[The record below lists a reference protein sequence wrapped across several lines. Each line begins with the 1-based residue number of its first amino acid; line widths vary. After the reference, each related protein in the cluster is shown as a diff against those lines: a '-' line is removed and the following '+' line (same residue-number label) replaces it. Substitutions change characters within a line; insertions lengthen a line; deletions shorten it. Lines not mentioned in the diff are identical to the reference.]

1 MFEWVARQVAETGL
15 LGVFVLMV
23 AENIFPPIPSE
34 IIMAASGFAAARGE
48 ISLIGTII
56 VAVLGTVVGNAF
68 WYEIGRWFGL
78 ERIRPFVAR
87 YGKWFAIETEDMD
100 RAERTLKR
108 WGPFALCF
116 GRMLPGI
123 RTIISIPAGM
133 VLIPRGVFYFWT
145 AIGSAIWLSFLA
157 ISGYMLEEHY
167 DKVQG
172 WVEPLAWV
180 VVGGSIA
187 AYGLHLVY
195 AFRRA
200 RRRQGQA

>member
-1 MFEWVARQVAETGL
+1 MFEWVTRLVADSGL
-15 LGVFVLMV
+15 LGVFLLMV
-23 AENIFPPIPSE
+23 AENVFPPIPSE

-48 ISLIGTII
+48 LSLAGIII

-68 WYEIGRWFGL
+68 WYEIGRWFAL
-78 ERIRPFVAR
+78 ERLRPLIAR
-87 YGKWFAIETEDMD
+87 YGKWFAIELEDMD
-100 RAERTLKR
+100 RAERTLKK
-108 WGPFALCF
+108 WGPVALCF

-123 RTIISIPAGM
+123 RTAISVPAGM
-133 VLIPRGVFYFWT
+133 VVIPRAVFYLWT

-157 ISGYMLEEHY
+157 IAGYLLEEHY
-167 DKVQG
+167 DKVER

-187 AYGLHLVY
+187 AYGLHLIH

-200 RRRQGQA
+200 KRRRGQA

>member
-1 MFEWVARQVAETGL
+1 MFEWVTRLVADSGL
-15 LGVFVLMV
+15 LGVFLLMV
-23 AENIFPPIPSE
+23 AENVFPPIPSE

-48 ISLIGTII
+48 LSLAGIII

-78 ERIRPFVAR
+78 ERLRPLIAR
-87 YGKWFAIETEDMD
+87 YGKWFAIELEDMD
-100 RAERTLKR
+100 RAEQTLKK
-108 WGPFALCF
+108 WGPVALCF

-123 RTIISIPAGM
+123 RTAISVPAGM
-133 VLIPRGVFYFWT
+133 VVIPRAVFYLWT
-145 AIGSAIWLSFLA
+145 AVGSAIWLSFLA
-157 ISGYMLEEHY
+157 IAGYLLEEHY
-167 DKVQG
+167 DKVER

-187 AYGLHLVY
+187 AYGLHLIH

-200 RRRQGQA
+200 KRRRDQA

>member
-1 MFEWVARQVAETGL
+1 MFEWVTRLVADSGL
-15 LGVFVLMV
+15 LGVFLLMV
-23 AENIFPPIPSE
+23 AENVFPPIPSE

-48 ISLIGTII
+48 LSLAGIII

-78 ERIRPFVAR
+78 ERLRPLIAR
-87 YGKWFAIETEDMD
+87 YGKWFAIELEDMD
-100 RAERTLKR
+100 RAERTLKK
-108 WGPFALCF
+108 WGPVALCF

-123 RTIISIPAGM
+123 RTAISVPAGM
-133 VLIPRGVFYFWT
+133 VVIPRAVFYLWT
-145 AIGSAIWLSFLA
+145 AVGSAIWLSFLA
-157 ISGYMLEEHY
+157 IAGYLLEEHY
-167 DKVQG
+167 DKVER

-187 AYGLHLVY
+187 AYGLHLIH

-200 RRRQGQA
+200 KRRRDQA

>member
-1 MFEWVARQVAETGL
+1 MFEWVTRLVADSGL
-15 LGVFVLMV
+15 LGVFLLMV
-23 AENIFPPIPSE
+23 AENVFPPIPSE

-48 ISLIGTII
+48 LSLAGIII

-78 ERIRPFVAR
+78 ERLRPLIAR
-87 YGKWFAIETEDMD
+87 YGKWFAIELEDMD
-100 RAERTLKR
+100 RAERTLKK
-108 WGPFALCF
+108 WGPVALCF

-123 RTIISIPAGM
+123 RTAISVPAGM
-133 VLIPRGVFYFWT
+133 VVIPRAVFYLWT

-157 ISGYMLEEHY
+157 IAGYLLEEHY
-167 DKVQG
+167 DKVER
-172 WVEPLAWV
+172 WMEPLAWV

-187 AYGLHLVY
+187 AYGLHLIH

-200 RRRQGQA
+200 KRRRDQA

>member
-1 MFEWVARQVAETGL
+1 MFEWVTRLVADSGL
-15 LGVFVLMV
+15 LGVFLLMV
-23 AENIFPPIPSE
+23 AENVFPPIPSE

-48 ISLIGTII
+48 LSLAGIII

-78 ERIRPFVAR
+78 ERLRPLIAR
-87 YGKWFAIETEDMD
+87 YGKWFAIELEDMD
-100 RAERTLKR
+100 RAERTLKK
-108 WGPFALCF
+108 WGPVALCF

-123 RTIISIPAGM
+123 RTAISVPAGM
-133 VLIPRGVFYFWT
+133 VVIPRAVFYLWT

-157 ISGYMLEEHY
+157 IAGYLLEEHY
-167 DKVQG
+167 DKVER

-187 AYGLHLVY
+187 AYGLHLIH

-200 RRRQGQA
+200 KRRRDQA

>member
-1 MFEWVARQVAETGL
+1 MFEWVTRLVADSGL
-15 LGVFVLMV
+15 LGVFLLMV
-23 AENIFPPIPSE
+23 AENVFPPIPSE

-48 ISLIGTII
+48 LSLAGIII

-78 ERIRPFVAR
+78 ERLRPVIAR
-87 YGKWFAIETEDMD
+87 YGKWFAIELEDMD
-100 RAERTLKR
+100 RAERTLKK
-108 WGPFALCF
+108 WGPVALCF

-123 RTIISIPAGM
+123 RTAISVPAGM
-133 VLIPRGVFYFWT
+133 VVIPRAVFYLWT

-157 ISGYMLEEHY
+157 IAGYLLEEHY
-167 DKVQG
+167 DKVER

-187 AYGLHLVY
+187 AYGLHLIH

-200 RRRQGQA
+200 KRRRGQA

>member
-1 MFEWVARQVAETGL
+1 MFEWVTRLVADSGL
-15 LGVFVLMV
+15 LGVFLLMV
-23 AENIFPPIPSE
+23 AENVFPPIPSE

-48 ISLIGTII
+48 LSLAGIII

-78 ERIRPFVAR
+78 ERLRPVIAR
-87 YGKWFAIETEDMD
+87 YGKWFAIELEDMD
-100 RAERTLKR
+100 RAERTLKK
-108 WGPFALCF
+108 WGPVALCF

-123 RTIISIPAGM
+123 RTAISVPAGM
-133 VLIPRGVFYFWT
+133 VVIPRAVFYLWT

-157 ISGYMLEEHY
+157 IAGYLLEEHY
-167 DKVQG
+167 DKVER

-187 AYGLHLVY
+187 AYGLHLIH

-200 RRRQGQA
+200 KRRRDQA